1 LKVGITSN
9 YIKSL
14 GLILAFFVT
23 AYENSRNFIEHSD
36 FDEKK
41 IDAYLDSLAMQSAAV
56 IVILMLCSILI
67 INLIR
72 TVFKYFD
79 YGIKKW
85 VIITFFG
92 LLSTKSTI
100 LKPEKVQIVTVTRN
114 YFQRKMNILEIKIK
128 QATGGEKEERRSIIE
143 ILDAMKKKMKK
154 F

>member
-1 LKVGITSN
+1 LDNEKKKVVLYLEKLGSEKYEEPPFMKISFLSLLKVGITSN

-41 IDAYLDSLAMQSAAV
+41 IDAYLDRGLAMHAAV

-79 YGIKKW
+79 YR
-85 VIITFFG
+85 IT
-92 LLSTKSTI
+92 
-100 LKPEKVQIVTVTRN
+100 
-114 YFQRKMNILEIKIK
+114 
-128 QATGGEKEERRSIIE
+128 
-143 ILDAMKKKMKK
+143 KKMGHYY
-154 F
+154 FLLVC

>member
-1 LKVGITSN
+1 MKISFLSLLKVGITSN

-72 TVFKYFD
+72 TVF
-79 YGIKKW
+79 
-85 VIITFFG
+85 
-92 LLSTKSTI
+92 
-100 LKPEKVQIVTVTRN
+100 
-114 YFQRKMNILEIKIK
+114 
-128 QATGGEKEERRSIIE
+128 
-143 ILDAMKKKMKK
+143 
-154 F
+154 

>member
-23 AYENSRNFIEHSD
+23 AYENFIEHSD

-41 IDAYLDSLAMQSAAV
+41 IDAYLDRGLAMQSAAV

-79 YGIKKW
+79 YR
-85 VIITFFG
+85 ITKMGHYYF
-92 LLSTKSTI
+92 LL
-100 LKPEKVQIVTVTRN
+100 VC
-114 YFQRKMNILEIKIK
+114 
-128 QATGGEKEERRSIIE
+128 
-143 ILDAMKKKMKK
+143 
-154 F
+154 